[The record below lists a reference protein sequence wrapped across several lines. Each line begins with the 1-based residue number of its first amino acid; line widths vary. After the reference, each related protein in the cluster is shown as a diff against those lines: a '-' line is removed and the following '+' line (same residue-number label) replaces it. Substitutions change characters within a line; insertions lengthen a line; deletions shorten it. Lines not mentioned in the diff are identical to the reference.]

1 MPRRPCCGKIHCR
14 PLLFAAPQRFTPHYI
29 LQAAMIAFDPTEHPH
44 RRYNPLADQ
53 WILVSP
59 HRAKRPWQGQQEAA
73 DNTQI
78 LAHDAHCYLCAG
90 NTRINGEINPHYEG
104 PFVFTNDFS
113 ALLPNTPAS
122 TAPSHPLF
130 QQQAVRGVS
139 RVICFSPDHS
149 KTLPELS
156 LAQIEALIQI
166 WQQQS
171 AELGQQYR
179 WVQIFENKGAV
190 MGCSNPHPHG
200 QIWASD
206 FLPDLPARADAM
218 QQQYWQQHGSNLLL
232 DYVQQELAQR
242 ERIVV
247 ETEHWL
253 AVVPYWAAWP
263 FETLLLPKAAVQR
276 ITELSPAQSADLALA
291 LQQLTIR
298 YDNLFHTRFPY
309 SMGWHG
315 APFDGKHQPHW
326 QLHAHFY
333 PPLLR
338 SASVRKFMVGYE
350 MLAEAQRDLTPEQ
363 AAAQLAACAD
373 IHYRKQSESGIKPG
387 Y

>member
-1 MPRRPCCGKIHCR
+1 M
-14 PLLFAAPQRFTPHYI
+14 T
-29 LQAAMIAFDPTEHPH
+29 AFCPTDHPH

-59 HRAKRPWQGQQEAA
+59 HRAKRPWQGQQEQA
-73 DNTQI
+73 DDSPRP
-78 LAHDAHCYLCAG
+78 AHDPECYLCAG
-90 NTRINGEINPHYEG
+90 NTRINGEANPAYTG

-113 ALLPNTPAS
+113 ALLPDTPQP
-122 TAPSHPLF
+122 APADAHPLF
-130 QQQAVRGVS
+130 QSQAVRGVS
-139 RVICFSPDHS
+139 RVICFSPDHG
-149 KTLPELS
+149 KTLPELP
-156 LAQIEALIQI
+156 LADIEAVVAV

-171 AELGQQYR
+171 AELGQHYR

-200 QIWASD
+200 QIWAGD
-206 FLPDLPARADAM
+206 FLPDLPARADAA
-218 QQQYWQQHGSNLLL
+218 QAAYWTRHQRSLLM
-232 DYVQQELAQR
+232 DYVGEELQRR

-276 ITELSPAQSADLALA
+276 ITELSAAQSRDLALA
-291 LQQLTIR
+291 LKQLTSR
-298 YDNLFHTRFPY
+298 YDNLFHTSFPY

-315 APFDGKHQPHW
+315 APFDGGGHPHW

-338 SASVRKFMVGYE
+338 SATVRKFMVGYE

-363 AAAQLAACAD
+363 AAERLAALPAT
-373 IHYRKQSESGIKPG
+373 HYRQQSGVLA
-387 Y
+387 